1 VSEAFAESLSET
13 QAEVDESKPVLVFDD
28 VHLSFAGVKAI
39 NGVSFAVGARELF
52 AIIGPNGAGKTS
64 IFNVLSGVYAPQQGE
79 VTFLGERILG
89 QHPHHISRMGMART
103 FQNIEL
109 FENLTVIDNLML
121 GRHNHVK
128 YGPWAALTWLGKAK
142 AEELQHR
149 AVVEDI
155 VDFLEIEQY
164 RRFPVGLLPYGVQ
177 KRVELGRALA
187 MEPKLLLLD
196 EPVAGMNVEETED
209 MARFI
214 LDIRDELDIP
224 MILVEHDMGLVM
236 DLADR
241 ILVVDFGSPI
251 ALGPPAE
258 VQRNPD
264 VIRAYLGEDH
274 ATIDTA
280 AEAPADAVPPAD
292 APAAHDPSAEYGTG
306 STTGD
311 QS

>member
-1 VSEAFAESLSET
+1 MNGIQAHGTLSGSLGDLGN
-13 QAEVDESKPVLVFDD
+13 VDADKPVLDFDN
-28 VHLSFAGVKAI
+28 VHLRFGAVEAI
-39 NGVSFAVGARELF
+39 NGVSFTVGPRELF

-64 IFNVLSGVYAPQQGE
+64 IFNVLSGVYEPQEGS
-79 VTFLGERILG
+79 VTFLGDSIIG
-89 QHPHHISRMGMART
+89 VKPHDISSRGMSRT

-109 FENLTVIDNLML
+109 FENLTVLDNLML
-121 GRHNHVK
+121 GRHQHIA
-128 YGPWAALTWLGKAK
+128 YGWASAMIWMGKARK
-142 AEELQHR
+142 REILHR

-164 RRFPVGLLPYGVQ
+164 RKSPVGLLPYGIQ

-196 EPVAGMNVEETED
+196 EPVAGMNTEETED

-214 LDIRDELDIP
+214 LDIRDELAVP

-241 ILVVDFGSPI
+241 VLVVDFGSPVTT
-251 ALGPPAE
+251 GVPSE
-258 VQRNPD
+258 VQQNPD

-274 ATIDTA
+274 YTTADDTVTGRAATNA
-280 AEAPADAVPPAD
+280 
-292 APAAHDPSAEYGTG
+292 
-306 STTGD
+306 
-311 QS
+311 